1 MLRWNED
8 ITNDCKMLKRG
19 KREFIIPKYIQSSLK
34 KLREEQPLDAIYIF
48 GSKRTR
54 YMQPMR
60 EGGINEILA
69 KLTDIDEND
78 IFYKLL
84 TPANIRKWM
93 FKYLLKNNW
102 PMQNIINHMNI
113 TIDNIGNFVTKDE
126 IWKYHIEGEASKEN
140 PLDKFMKDIV

>member
-1 MLRWNED
+1 
-8 ITNDCKMLKRG
+8 
-19 KREFIIPKYIQSSLK
+19 
-34 KLREEQPLDAIYIF
+34 
-48 GSKRTR
+48 
-54 YMQPMR
+54 MR

-113 TIDNIGNFVTKDE
+113 TIDNIGNLLQRM
-126 IWKYHIEGEASKEN
+126 KYGNIILRAKLQKKILWIN
-140 PLDKFMKDIV
+140 L